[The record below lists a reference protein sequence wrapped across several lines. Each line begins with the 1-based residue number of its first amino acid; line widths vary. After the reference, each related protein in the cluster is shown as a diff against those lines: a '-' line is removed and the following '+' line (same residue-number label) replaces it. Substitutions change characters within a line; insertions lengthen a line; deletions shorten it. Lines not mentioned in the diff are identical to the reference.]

1 MNEAA
6 RLKTKKCTPCKGNEE
21 PLDGDREDELHSA
34 VNQWTLDRV
43 DTHKLYRNFMF
54 EDFEEALEFVNEI
67 GDLAEDEGHH
77 PNILIHD
84 YKHVRIT
91 LWTHAI
97 DGLSQNDFIMAVKT
111 DNIWDDSY
119 SS

>member
-6 RLKTKKCTPCKGNEE
+6 RLKTMKCTPCEGNED
-21 PLDGDREDELHSA
+21 PLTNEREDELHTA

-43 DTHKLYRNFMF
+43 GEHKLYRNFMF
-54 EDFEEALEFVNEI
+54 EDFEEALEFINEI
-67 GDLAEDEGHH
+67 GALAEEEGHH
-77 PNILIHD
+77 PNLLLFD

-97 DGLSQNDFIMAVKT
+97 DGLSENDFIMAVKT
-111 DNIWDDSY
+111 DNIY
-119 SS
+119 SDAYQD